1 MKLGP
6 VLAAS
11 IGGAAVG
18 SLLTYIFT
26 KKYYVKQMDEEIE
39 EARQFYKEKEAE
51 LYSDLYDGKSV
62 ADKDAE
68 YCENKVET
76 LADFVEKHKEEI
88 DDLNKIKNVGGVD
101 EYEEIK
107 NKMNKKFGENRPVD
121 RTKYSDISK
130 NALNQ
135 KKKEEK
141 SKAIYPISDEEYTE
155 EYIHYKKGD
164 LLYFTGDGVLF
175 DEMSEKIIPIDEI
188 GENNL
193 SAVGEYS
200 NNLLFVRND
209 NTASD
214 YCVIFED
221 GNFADSVYAES
232 YSNVEDD

>member
-6 VLAAS
+6 ILAAS
-11 IGGAAVG
+11 VGGAAVG

-26 KKYYVKQMDEEIE
+26 KKYYVKQMDEEIDE
-39 EARQFYKEKEAE
+39 VRQFYKEKEAE
-51 LYSDLYDGKSV
+51 LYSCSCVKQNVPLTEEEAAEFEEMLVKATEDKPLVISSDSKV
-62 ADKDAE
+62 AE
-68 YCENKVET
+68 
-76 LADFVEKHKEEI
+76 
-88 DDLNKIKNVGGVD
+88 GVD

-107 NKMNKKFGENRPVD
+107 NKMNKKFGENRPD
-121 RTKYSDISK
+121 KTKYSDISK

-135 KKKEEK
+135 KKKAEK
-141 SKAIYPISDEEYTE
+141 SKAVYPISDDEYTE

-175 DEMSEKIIPIDEI
+175 DEMSEKIVPIDEI

-193 SAVGEYS
+193 YAVGEYS

>member
-6 VLAAS
+6 ILAAS
-11 IGGAAVG
+11 VGGAAVG

-26 KKYYVKQMDEEIE
+26 KKYYVKQMDEEISE
-39 EARQFYKEKEAE
+39 VRQFYKEKEAE
-51 LYSDLYDGKSV
+51 LYSCSCVKQNVPLTEEEAAEFEEMLVKATEDKPLVISSDSEV
-62 ADKDAE
+62 AE
-68 YCENKVET
+68 
-76 LADFVEKHKEEI
+76 
-88 DDLNKIKNVGGVD
+88 GVD

-107 NKMNKKFGENRPVD
+107 NKMNKKFGENRPD
-121 RTKYSDISK
+121 KTKYSDISK

-135 KKKEEK
+135 KKKAEK
-141 SKAIYPISDEEYTE
+141 SKAVYPISDDEYTE

>member
-6 VLAAS
+6 ILAAS
-11 IGGAAVG
+11 VGGAAVG

-26 KKYYVKQMDEEIE
+26 KKYYENQTEAEIE
-39 EARQFYKEKEAE
+39 EMRQFYKEKEAE
-51 LYSDLYDGKSV
+51 LYSCSCVKQNVPLTEEEAAEFHEMLVKYTD
-62 ADKDAE
+62 DKPLVISSDSEIAE
-68 YCENKVET
+68 
-76 LADFVEKHKEEI
+76 
-88 DDLNKIKNVGGVD
+88 GVD

-135 KKKEEK
+135 KKKAEK
-141 SKAIYPISDEEYTE
+141 SKAVYPISDEEYTE

-175 DEMSEKIIPIDEI
+175 DEMSEKIVPIDEI

>member
-6 VLAAS
+6 ILAAS

-26 KKYYVKQMDEEIE
+26 KKYYVKQMDEEISE
-39 EARQFYKEKEAE
+39 VRQFYKEKEAE
-51 LYSDLYDGKSV
+51 LYSCSCVKQNVPLTEEEVDEFEDMLVKATEDKPLVISSDSEV
-62 ADKDAE
+62 AE
-68 YCENKVET
+68 
-76 LADFVEKHKEEI
+76 
-88 DDLNKIKNVGGVD
+88 GVD

-107 NKMNKKFGENRPVD
+107 NKMNKKFGENRPD
-121 RTKYSDISK
+121 KTKYSDISK
-130 NALNQ
+130 NAMNQ
-135 KKKEEK
+135 KKKAEK
-141 SKAIYPISDEEYTE
+141 SKAVYPISDDEYTE

>member
-6 VLAAS
+6 ILAAS
-11 IGGAAVG
+11 AGGGAVG

-26 KKYYVKQMDEEIE
+26 KKYYEKQMDEEIE
-39 EARQFYKEKEAE
+39 EVRQFYKEKEAE
-51 LYSDLYDGKSV
+51 LYSEDRNNRPLTEEEI
-62 ADKDAE
+62 AQFE
-68 YCENKVET
+68 EM
-76 LADFVEKHKEEI
+76 FVEDTENDISKEEE
-88 DDLNKIKNVGGVD
+88 GVD

-107 NKMNKKFGENRPVD
+107 NKMNKKFGENRPD
-121 RTKYSDISK
+121 KTKYSDISK

-135 KKKEEK
+135 KKKAEK
-141 SKAIYPISDEEYTE
+141 SKAVYPISDDEYTE

-175 DEMSEKIIPIDEI
+175 DEMSEKIVPIDEI

>member
-6 VLAAS
+6 ILAAS
-11 IGGAAVG
+11 VGGAAVG

-26 KKYYVKQMDEEIE
+26 KKYYVTQMDEEISE
-39 EARQFYKEKEAE
+39 VRQFYKEKEAE
-51 LYSDLYDGKSV
+51 LYSCSCVKQNVPLTEEETAEFEKMLV
-62 ADKDAE
+62 KATEDKPLVISSDSE
-68 YCENKVET
+68 VTE
-76 LADFVEKHKEEI
+76 
-88 DDLNKIKNVGGVD
+88 GVD

-107 NKMNKKFGENRPVD
+107 NKMNKKFGENRPD
-121 RTKYSDISK
+121 KTKYSDISK
-130 NALNQ
+130 NAMNQ
-135 KKKEEK
+135 KKKAEK
-141 SKAIYPISDEEYTE
+141 SKAVYPISDDEYTE

>member
-6 VLAAS
+6 ILAAS
-11 IGGAAVG
+11 VGGAAVG

-26 KKYYVKQMDEEIE
+26 KKYYVTQMDEEISE
-39 EARQFYKEKEAE
+39 VRQFYKEKEAE
-51 LYSDLYDGKSV
+51 LYSCSCVKQNVPL
-62 ADKDAE
+62 
-68 YCENKVET
+68 T
-76 LADFVEKHKEEI
+76 KEEAAEFEEMLVKATEDKPLVI
-88 DDLNKIKNVGGVD
+88 SSDSEVAEGVD

-107 NKMNKKFGENRPVD
+107 NKMNKKFGENRPD
-121 RTKYSDISK
+121 KTKYSDISK

-135 KKKEEK
+135 KKKAEK
-141 SKAIYPISDEEYTE
+141 SKAVYPISDDEYTE

>member
-6 VLAAS
+6 ILAAS

-26 KKYYVKQMDEEIE
+26 KKYYVKQMDEEISE
-39 EARQFYKEKEAE
+39 VRQFYKEKEAE
-51 LYSDLYDGKSV
+51 LYSCSCVKQNVPLTEEEAAEFEEMLVK
-62 ADKDAE
+62 ATEDKPLVISSDSE
-68 YCENKVET
+68 DVE
-76 LADFVEKHKEEI
+76 
-88 DDLNKIKNVGGVD
+88 GVD

-107 NKMNKKFGENRPVD
+107 NKMNKKFGENRPD
-121 RTKYSDISK
+121 KTKYSDISK

-135 KKKEEK
+135 KKKAEK
-141 SKAIYPISDEEYTE
+141 SKAVYPISDDEYTE

>member
-6 VLAAS
+6 ILAAS
-11 IGGAAVG
+11 VGGAAVG

-26 KKYYVKQMDEEIE
+26 KKYYVTQMDEEISE
-39 EARQFYKEKEAE
+39 VRQFYKEKEAE
-51 LYSDLYDGKSV
+51 LYSCSCVKQNVPLTEEEAAEFEEMLVK
-62 ADKDAE
+62 ATEDKPLVISSDSE
-68 YCENKVET
+68 VE
-76 LADFVEKHKEEI
+76 EE
-88 DDLNKIKNVGGVD
+88 VGGD

-107 NKMNKKFGENRPVD
+107 NKMNKKFGENRPD
-121 RTKYSDISK
+121 KTKYSDISK

-135 KKKEEK
+135 KKKAEK
-141 SKAIYPISDEEYTE
+141 SKAVYPISDDEYTE

-175 DEMSEKIIPIDEI
+175 DEMSEKIVPIDEI

>member
-6 VLAAS
+6 ILAAS
-11 IGGAAVG
+11 VGGAAVG

-26 KKYYVKQMDEEIE
+26 KKYYVTQMDEEISE
-39 EARQFYKEKEAE
+39 VRQFYKEKEAE
-51 LYSDLYDGKSV
+51 LYS
-62 ADKDAE
+62 AE
-68 YCENKVET
+68 TERDNRPLTEEEAAEFEEMLVKATENETLKVENDN
-76 LADFVEKHKEEI
+76 LKKEE
-88 DDLNKIKNVGGVD
+88 GVD

-107 NKMNKKFGENRPVD
+107 NKMNKKFGENRPD
-121 RTKYSDISK
+121 KTKYSDISK

-135 KKKEEK
+135 KKKAEK
-141 SKAIYPISDEEYTE
+141 SKAVYPISDDEYTE

-175 DEMSEKIIPIDEI
+175 DEMSEKIVPIDEI

>member
-6 VLAAS
+6 ILAAS

-26 KKYYVKQMDEEIE
+26 KKYYVKQMDEEIDE
-39 EARQFYKEKEAE
+39 VRQFYKEKEAE
-51 LYSDLYDGKSV
+51 LYSCSCVKQNVPLTEEEAAEFEEMLVK
-62 ADKDAE
+62 ATEDKPLVISSDSE
-68 YCENKVET
+68 VVE
-76 LADFVEKHKEEI
+76 
-88 DDLNKIKNVGGVD
+88 GVD

-135 KKKEEK
+135 KKKAEK
-141 SKAIYPISDEEYTE
+141 SKAIYPISDDEYTE

-175 DEMSEKIIPIDEI
+175 DEMSEKIVPIDEI

>member
-6 VLAAS
+6 ILAAS

-26 KKYYVKQMDEEIE
+26 KKYYVKQMDEEINE
-39 EARQFYKEKEAE
+39 VRQFYKEKEAE
-51 LYSDLYDGKSV
+51 LYSCSCVKQNVPLTEEEAAEFEEMLIKATEDKPLVISSDSEV
-62 ADKDAE
+62 AE
-68 YCENKVET
+68 
-76 LADFVEKHKEEI
+76 
-88 DDLNKIKNVGGVD
+88 GVD

-107 NKMNKKFGENRPVD
+107 NKMNKKFGENRPD
-121 RTKYSDISK
+121 KTKYSDISK

-135 KKKEEK
+135 KKKAEK
-141 SKAIYPISDEEYTE
+141 SKAVYPISDDEYTE

-164 LLYFTGDGVLF
+164 LLYFTGDDVLF
-175 DEMSEKIIPIDEI
+175 DEMNEKIVPIDEI